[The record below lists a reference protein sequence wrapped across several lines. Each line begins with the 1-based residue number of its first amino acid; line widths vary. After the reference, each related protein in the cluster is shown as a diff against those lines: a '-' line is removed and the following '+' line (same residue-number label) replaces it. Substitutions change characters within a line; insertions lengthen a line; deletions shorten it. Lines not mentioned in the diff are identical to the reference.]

1 MASSGDALAACG
13 CCQGPGPVTPLE
25 IHNRPAL
32 RAIGYR
38 VGDYPTFRE
47 AMIEAIPRVGAK
59 LAADRGLAAS
69 PLARWTSRRPDDLGI
84 ALLELWAVLGD
95 VLTFY
100 QERVANEAY
109 LRTALHLDSIRR
121 LAAMLDYRV
130 HPGVAAETLL
140 AFTLEPAATVQV
152 PVGLRAQ
159 SVPAQGQVPQTF
171 EAVEAVGARAELNQ
185 VRLFPEPKA
194 ANPLAPKGTSG
205 ILRAD
210 SMVPA
215 AGDRLLLFPAR
226 GKPFLPPE
234 EKVVETLAEAD
245 GRTVLTWSPPVQAA
259 GWATDVPGPDGK
271 KQADATARLAVVRRT
286 FRLFGA
292 DAPRAYLKPSTATG
306 NPPLVVWTFLDS
318 ATNPAAYSFK
328 LPANDPKEPG
338 ELPLDAVYDDLTPAT
353 RLLIRTSTQ
362 TLETRVDKVLQCPEE
377 QGPLA
382 ATVTVVILHDK
393 LTEPENIDRA
403 EVLVYELDDQDV
415 ELRSWAMDTKIRAG
429 GSTVYADLAA
439 LPALEAGRLVVVDD
453 ASGQPQV
460 VTVAADGVPARAP
473 LEGAPEPPA
482 FLALQLSSAIG
493 RDLDSGSAR
502 LLGNLARATHGET
515 VAGEV
520 VGSGDGS
527 LAFQAFTLAK
537 RPVTRVR
544 SAAAPGGAQSTLS
557 LRVDQVQWQEVA
569 SLLGQPPV
577 ARVYTTELDD
587 EGGTTVRFGDGV
599 TGARPPT
606 GRNNLTATYRHGLG
620 RAGNLGPGRITTALD
635 RPPGLAEVT
644 NPVPSTGGTD
654 PEDVALARV
663 NAPNT
668 VRVFDRA
675 IALRDF
681 ADLARGFAGVE
692 KALATSVWNGEV
704 QTVHLTVAGP
714 DGALLPQVD
723 LDSLRE
729 YLDLRRDPNRALLV
743 GNHQPV
749 AVTITATVQVDPA
762 HINPVVEAAA
772 RAALDGL
779 LSFGAR
785 EFAQPVHLSDVY
797 AALQAP
803 DGVVSVDVDAF
814 TYADPVVAKA
824 RGATSPVQARLRIN
838 PAIINPL
845 PPPVVLGAE
854 LAVVATPS
862 AISVTASGGLAS

>member
-38 VGDYPTFRE
+38 VGDYATFRE
-47 AMIEAIPRVGAK
+47 AMIQAIPRVGAA
-59 LAADRGLAAS
+59 LATDRGLAAS

-84 ALLELWAVLGD
+84 ALLELWAVLGE

-121 LAAMLDYRV
+121 LAAMLDYRL

-185 VRLFPEPKA
+185 VRLFPAPEA
-194 ANPLAPKGTSG
+194 DNPLKPGRTSG
-205 ILRAD
+205 ILRAG
-210 SMVPA
+210 SVVPA
-215 AGDRLLLFPAR
+215 AGDRLLLFPAP
-226 GKPFLPPE
+226 GAPSLPPE

-245 GRTVLTWSPPVQAA
+245 GWTVLTWSPPVQAA
-259 GWATDVPGPDGK
+259 GWTTDVPRPDGTRL
-271 KQADATARLAVVRRT
+271 AEASGRLAVVRRT

-292 DAPRAYLKPSTATG
+292 DAPRAYLQPDTPTG
-306 NPPLVVWTFLDS
+306 TPPVITWTYRDS
-318 ATNPAAYSFK
+318 NQYGSDYTFK
-328 LPANDPKEPG
+328 LPPNDPDAPG

-353 RLLIRTSTQ
+353 RLLVRTSTQ
-362 TLETRVDKVLQCPEE
+362 TLETRVDQVVQRSEV
-377 QGPLA
+377 QGPLS
-382 ATVTVVILHDK
+382 ATVSVVILHDK
-393 LTEPENIDRA
+393 LTKPEDIDRA

-415 ELRSWAMDTKIRAG
+415 ELRSWAMDPTIAAG

-453 ASGQPQV
+453 ASGRPQV
-460 VTVAADGVPARAP
+460 VTVAADGVPTRAP
-473 LEGAPEPPA
+473 LETEA
-482 FLALQLSSAIG
+482 FLAVQLSSAIG
-493 RDLDSGSAR
+493 RDLDSASAR

-527 LAFQAFTLAK
+527 RSFQAFTLAK
-537 RPVTRVR
+537 RPVTQVR

-557 LRVDQVQWQEVA
+557 LRVDQVQWQAVA
-569 SLLGQPPV
+569 SLLGQPAA
-577 ARVYTTELDD
+577 ARVYTTELGDD
-587 EGGTTVRFGDGV
+587 GATTVRFGDGV

-606 GRNNLTATYRHGLG
+606 GRNNLTATYRQGLG
-620 RAGNLGPGRITTALD
+620 QAGNLGPGRITTALD

-654 PEDVALARV
+654 PEDATLARV

-692 KALATSVWNGEV
+692 KALASSVWDGEL
-704 QTVHLTVAGP
+704 QTVHLTVAGA
-714 DGALLPQVD
+714 DGALLPQPD
-723 LDSLRE
+723 LDSLKE

-743 GNHQPV
+743 GNHRPV
-749 AVTITATVQVDPA
+749 AVTVTATVQVDPA

-785 EFAQPVHLSDVY
+785 QFAQPVHLSDVY
-797 AALQAP
+797 AALQSP
-803 DGVVSVDVDAF
+803 DGVVSVDIDAF
-814 TYADPVVAKA
+814 GYADPAVGTAH
-824 RGATSPVQARLRIN
+824 GATADPVQARLRMDPATRN
-838 PAIINPL
+838 PKPE
-845 PPPVVLGAE
+845 PPAVLGAE
-854 LAVVATPS
+854 LAVVANPS
-862 AISVTASGGLAS
+862 AISLTASGGLAS